1 MESKRFFRELPYD
14 DDKKSLHHV
23 QSFRLAEH
31 VCKCAQTLSDT
42 ALNEKLQNGD
52 MIAQDTVYNATS
64 AAAEKNYDDEG
75 FTLAKAASIIWEYFF
90 GNKFASF
97 KLNPKITSWI
107 CELVISPL
115 VVI

>member
-31 VCKCAQTLSDT
+31 VCKRAQTLSDT

-75 FTLAKAASIIWEYFF
+75 FILAKAANII
-90 GNKFASF
+90 
-97 KLNPKITSWI
+97 
-107 CELVISPL
+107 
-115 VVI
+115 